1 MIQNL
6 AVQMGMS
13 MWLWVV
19 FHREIVAS
27 AKQKRIHSAAK
38 GKLQRYL
45 TNCALADMTP
55 GLQEESVTVTAKV
68 VSPVVSVLM
77 DMTPQW
83 LEKQFVESAR
93 NATQVEGIGTQSLRN
108 QNNFA
113 QLATTLFSLVE
124 HLPERAVNV
133 LGFTLE
139 INSATRGQLRI

>member
-77 DMTPQW
+77 DMTPQ
-83 LEKQFVESAR
+83 
-93 NATQVEGIGTQSLRN
+93 
-108 QNNFA
+108 
-113 QLATTLFSLVE
+113 
-124 HLPERAVNV
+124 
-133 LGFTLE
+133 
-139 INSATRGQLRI
+139 